1 MPPATT
7 STTPDADRLRDIER
21 GLFFI
26 VGCGRSGT
34 TLLQTM
40 LLSDPTIVLPPETK
54 YYPAIETHG
63 WPGRFDLA
71 SDSDFERVV
80 ALVWEDQAR
89 RGLDCD
95 RAVFERYARAA
106 ERTWDGVFLAY
117 LAAYA
122 EPSGAT
128 RVGEKSPVH
137 THYVGPLSASF
148 PNAKFIHIVR
158 DPRAVI
164 LSRIRAGFGSNL
176 VEPNVHRW
184 KRAAEMHRDH
194 AERLGPER
202 YLLVHYEELVTDQ
215 RATLARVCAFLG
227 IELTDAMLEHHKRD
241 DKGFPDRSKDWMEN
255 TTKPVFTSS
264 IEKWKQELRPAH
276 AAMIDAALGEH
287 VAAMGYEP
295 SGSTVSMVGLR
306 LTLSR
311 VAGKIEALAGTAK
324 RAALFVLRGFKRT
337 PIPVSDEQD

>member
-7 STTPDADRLRDIER
+7 STAPDAQRLSEIER

-40 LLSDPTIVLPPETK
+40 LLSDASVILPPETK
-54 YYPAIETHG
+54 YYTALEVHG
-63 WPGRFDLA
+63 WRNRFDLTQDDA
-71 SDSDFERVV
+71 FSSATR
-80 ALVWEDQAR
+80 LVWEDQAR

-95 RAVFERYARAA
+95 RAVFERFARAA
-106 ERTWDGVFLAY
+106 ERSWDGLFLAY

-137 THYVGPLSASF
+137 THCVGPLSASF
-148 PNAKFIHIVR
+148 PNAKFIHMVR

-176 VEPNVHRW
+176 VEPNIHRW
-184 KRAAEMHRDH
+184 RRAAEMHRDH

-202 YLLVHYEELVTDQ
+202 YLLVRYEELVTDQ

-241 DKGFPDRSKDWMEN
+241 DKGFPERSKDWMEN

-264 IEKWKQELRPAH
+264 VEKWKQELPAAH
-276 AAMIDAALGEH
+276 AAMIDTALGGH
-287 VAAMGYEP
+287 VGAMGYEP
-295 SGSTVSMVGLR
+295 SGASTPMVGLR

-311 VAGKIEALAGTAK
+311 LAGKVEAVAGKAK
-324 RAALFVLRGFKRT
+324 RAALFVLRGFKRS
-337 PIPVSDEQD
+337 PIPEEPGSD

>member
-1 MPPATT
+1 MTNAPTPTT
-7 STTPDADRLRDIER
+7 TERERLSAIAR

-54 YYPAIETHG
+54 FYPAIETHG
-63 WPGRFDLA
+63 WPSRFDLA
-71 SDSDFERVV
+71 KDDDFARAV

-95 RAVFERYARAA
+95 RATFERFAATA
-106 ERTWDGVFLAY
+106 ERSWDGLFLAY

-122 EPSGAT
+122 EPTGAT

-137 THYVGPLSASF
+137 THYVGPLSESF
-148 PNAKFIHIVR
+148 PDAKFIHIVR
-158 DPRAVI
+158 DPRAVV
-164 LSRIRAGFGSNL
+164 LSRMRAGFGSNL
-176 VEPNVHRW
+176 IEPNVHRW

-194 AERLGPER
+194 ADRLGPGR
-202 YLLVHYEELVTDQ
+202 YLLVRYEDLVTDQ
-215 RATLARVCAFLG
+215 RATLGRACEFLG
-227 IELTDAMLEHHKRD
+227 IELTDAMLEHHKRG
-241 DKGFPDRSKDWMEN
+241 DKGFPERSKDWMEN

-264 IEKWKQELRPAH
+264 IEKWKSDLKPAH

-287 VAAMGYEP
+287 VGTMGYEP
-295 SGSTVSMVGLR
+295 SGASTPMIGLR
-306 LTLSR
+306 LKLSK
-311 VAGKIEALAGTAK
+311 VAGKIESAAGTAT
-324 RAALFVLRGFKRT
+324 RATMFVLRGFKRT
-337 PIPVSDEQD
+337 PIQRSDKD